1 MKFGGIITAAITP
14 LSSARQIDAGRLA
27 HHCNVLL
34 AEGCSFIS
42 TFGTTGEGASF
53 SADQKIDALKK
64 MKEHGHEMSRFI
76 PAIISS
82 SFEDAGK
89 MLAAYHAL
97 GCAAALVLPPFFY
110 TDLSDEGV
118 IEFFEAMLDVAG
130 SPEIPLLLYNI
141 PRYSGTHF
149 TPKLVEKLIA
159 RFGPRIVGI
168 KDSTGSL
175 ENGLTLVKCF
185 PDLSIF
191 TGNDRVMPPLVAAGG
206 AGMIGGMPN
215 VFASDLV
222 KLFSSLGDASAAD
235 LIKKAAK
242 RIEIVDSNGG
252 LSVLKAAVAHKYRDN
267 FWYQVAPPLQQISKS
282 AFDTLLPSLEV
293 PTLTQHL
300 HPTSFNAS
308 TNVAT

>member
-1 MKFGGIITAAITP
+1 MKFGGIITATITP
-14 LSSARQIDAGRLA
+14 LSSARQIDADRLA

-34 AEGCSFIS
+34 GEGCSFIS

-53 SADQKIDALKK
+53 SADQKIDTLKK
-64 MKEHGHEMSRFI
+64 LKEHGLEMSRFI
-76 PAIISS
+76 PAIMTS

-118 IEFFEAMLDVAG
+118 ISYFEAMLDVAG
-130 SPEIPLLLYNI
+130 NPEIPLLLYNI

-149 TPKLVEKLIA
+149 TPKLVEKLVK
-159 RFGPRIVGI
+159 RFGSQIVGI
-168 KDSTGSL
+168 KDSTGDL

-222 KLFSSLGDASAAD
+222 KLFASVGDNSATDLLSL
-235 LIKKAAK
+235 AAK

-252 LSVLKAAVAHKYRDN
+252 LNVLKAAVAHKYGDN
-267 FWYQVAPPLQQISKS
+267 SWCPVAPPLEQISQS
-282 AFDTLLPSLEV
+282 AFDTLLPLLEV
-293 PTLTQHL
+293 PTLAQHL
-300 HPTSFNAS
+300 DPSHFNAS
-308 TNVAT
+308 TKVST